1 LGGTGGA
8 VAILSAPSSSDV
20 VVVVIAIVSVVAAAV
35 DPVTVLID
43 SCVTPRISTNSVSKI
58 KVL

>member
-1 LGGTGGA
+1 